1 MFINGIKRAY
11 NQIEAD
17 DRIPDEE
24 KFEALLMRLGAKFLV
39 SKEDRVYIFEHD
51 GKTARVDAKHAR
63 AFHFKQYVIKDM
75 SKLFHDFNL

>member
-17 DRIPDEE
+17 DSIPDEE